1 MEQITFENLDSIGES
16 SETATATDG
25 RESASE
31 TEADTGVRSDNETV
45 PRFLAVATA
54 KARTSL
60 ADPIRA
66 VLKYAAERE
75 GSAIDSRDRTE
86 FVTDVTTGTSQSA
99 PVAAPGGI
107 VTWSVR
113 PDRSAVD
120 AGLELLD
127 DMEGFAVVVV
137 DKIESLGATAAD
149 MEERASRI
157 LDSNGCDLVLLES
170 GLRLEAESEAA
181 RAHIRTLAAVDR
193 AGLEIQREATV
204 SDLRARGVD
213 LPSGGRAPLGFEW
226 RDGELVT
233 SDRYSRVC
241 STLELVK
248 ERVEAESN
256 DVGISKGKAAR
267 RLDTS
272 HRTINRCFDDRP
284 DLYGL
289 DN

>member
-1 MEQITFENLDSIGES
+1 MIDTTIEDYNSVGGS
-16 SETATATDG
+16 SETEPATDG
-25 RESASE
+25 EESPSK
-31 TEADTGVRSDNETV
+31 TEEETGVGSDNENT
-45 PRFLAVATA
+45 PQFLAVATA

-75 GSAIDSRDRTE
+75 GSERDYKDRTE
-86 FVTDVTTGTSQSA
+86 FVTDVTTGTTQSA
-99 PVAAPGGI
+99 PVAAHGGI

-127 DMEGFAVVVV
+127 DREGFAVVVV

-157 LDSNGCDLVLLES
+157 LDSHGCDLILLES

-181 RAHIRTLAAVDR
+181 RTHIRTLAAVDR

-233 SDRYSRVC
+233 SDQYSRVY

-248 ERVEAESN
+248 ERVEAESD

-272 HRTINRCFDDRP
+272 HRTINRCLHERP

-289 DN
+289 GN